1 MQTMRPKIGG
11 KIMGKAIY
19 IPACATPFLV
29 EIDGY
34 DDESIKISS
43 LFMKPVELITLH
55 AEFSVLIDNDDHS
68 RHLYKENVNVKHLDL
83 KIIDDTGSIGKIFGP
98 VMLIP
103 KRTSED
109 QLSPDELDLSLL
121 KSIKK
126 KKKRMKRSLGS
137 PYFSVKDLTLDARP
151 SGAGSTMF
159 SSKSPISQ

>member
-1 MQTMRPKIGG
+1 
-11 KIMGKAIY
+11 MGKAIY

-103 KRTSED
+103 KRSSED
-109 QLSPDELDLSLL
+109 QFSPDELDLALL
-121 KSIKK
+121 KRIKK
-126 KKKRMKRSLGS
+126 KKKMKRSMLSQEMILG
-137 PYFSVKDLTLDARP
+137 ARP
-151 SGAGSTMF
+151 SGSGSTML
-159 SSKSPISQ
+159 SSRSPMSHKSKHERTP